1 MCPAGLNQL
10 VLGLC
15 VVQVS
20 SNLKTVF
27 DNNHLG
33 TEEEAFNTFWDAF
46 KGILWDPERLAAQKI
61 VVGLIQLPGILA
73 SPSALCGCYS
83 RTPFQASW
91 HNWNFTVVSNWET
104 CQNISHNS
112 AQELSCVFA
121 RLTLGPVPGVAEIR
135 MCWEHVLGITT

>member
-1 MCPAGLNQL
+1 MCPAGFCQL
-10 VLGLC
+10 VLGLG

-46 KGILWDPERLAAQKI
+46 KGILWDPKRLAAQKI

-73 SPSALCGCYS
+73 WPLALCRWCS
-83 RTPFQASW
+83 RTPFQASQ
-91 HNWNFTVVSNWET
+91 HNHNFTAVSIRKT
-104 CQNISHNS
+104 CQNFSYNS

-121 RLTLGPVPGVAEIR
+121 KLTLGPVIVFAER
-135 MCWEHVLGITT
+135 QLCWEQVL